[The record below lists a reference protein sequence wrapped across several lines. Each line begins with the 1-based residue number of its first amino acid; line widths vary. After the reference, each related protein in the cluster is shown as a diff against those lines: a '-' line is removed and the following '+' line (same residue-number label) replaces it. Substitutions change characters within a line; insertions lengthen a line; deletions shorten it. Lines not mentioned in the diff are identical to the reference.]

1 MIKNFINFLKNLIFV
16 FILLGLIVI
25 GLGKNSYA
33 KVYNANRSKLKK
45 LIISSY
51 LKEIPLKF
59 KKYFCFNGLR
69 FTVPFKNVFRY
80 SIKPISD
87 NPGFAG
93 YHTAIIKLIDKKTGL
108 LRGIAYATFK
118 VRIYAPAVVA
128 SQTIGK
134 FQIINTNDVRISS
147 VNIPDIDAGYY
158 LNRKDV
164 IGKEAKFVIVQNS
177 PLSAIN
183 TERKRIINFGNM
195 VYIVYK
201 RYGLNLKT
209 RGMALQS
216 GAYNSTIRVKNIE
229 SGLVI
234 NGIIKS
240 NQMVIV
246 R

>member
-1 MIKNFINFLKNLIFV
+1 MLKNFCKNLIFI
-16 FILLGLIVI
+16 FILLGLIVT

-33 KVYNANRSKLKK
+33 KVSNANYVKLKK
-45 LIISSY
+45 LIINSY
-51 LKEIPLKF
+51 LKEVPLKF
-59 KKYFCFNGLR
+59 KKYFYFNDFRLAD
-69 FTVPFKNVFRY
+69 PLKNVFGY

-108 LRGIAYATFK
+108 LKGIAYATFK
-118 VRIYAPAVVA
+118 VRIYAPVAVA

-134 FQIINTNDVRISS
+134 FQIIDADDVRISM
-147 VNIPDIDAGYY
+147 VNIPNINAGYY
-158 LNRKDV
+158 LNKKD
-164 IGKEAKFVIVQNS
+164 ITSKEAKFVITQNS

-183 TERKRIINFGNM
+183 TERKRIINFGNI

-201 RYGLNLKT
+201 RHGLNLKT

-216 GAYNSTIRVKNIE
+216 GAYNSAIRVKNIE
-229 SGLVI
+229 SGLVV
-234 NGIIKS
+234 NGIVKS
-240 NQMVIV
+240 NQTVIV